1 MQAADVMVDS
11 RGGRIE
17 VWPCGR
23 PANGAH
29 YRMELFLPIGA
40 RVSPEHFHPHQEERL
55 EVVSGR
61 LAVRLEGRLVRLGA
75 GESLVI
81 PPGVRHRLANDLDR
95 ETHIREEFVPGLEI
109 HRFFAALFD
118 IERSDRGL
126 RRVARRAQ
134 LWSDEPEHIDF
145 RLPSRLLVRLAGA
158 TVRPL
163 RLATRR

>member
-1 MQAADVMVDS
+1 MLVDS

-29 YRMELFLPIGA
+29 YRIELFLPVGA
-40 RVSPEHFHPHQEERL
+40 RDSPDHFHPHQEERL

-61 LAVRLEGRLVRLGA
+61 LAVRLEGQLVRLSA
-75 GESLVI
+75 GERLVI
-81 PPGVRHRLANDLDR
+81 PAGVRHRLANDAGH

-126 RRVARRAQ
+126 RRFARRVQ

-145 RLPSRLLVRLAGA
+145 RLCFRLLVRLAGA
-158 TVRPL
+158 AGRPL
-163 RLATRR
+163 RLAARR